1 MKKVI
6 IFDWAG
12 TIIDKGSKAPYHAFV
27 NTFKRHNLKYSD
39 EEINRWMGLDK
50 LTHLSKITNNQ
61 KLSSVLY
68 PTLVCEMKDTVRQYS
83 YPCPNVNTLF
93 SYLRSKK
100 YLIGSTSGYSREL
113 LDIAINTAS
122 KNGMYI
128 PFNVSSDEVTRGRPS
143 NDMIVKNLHH
153 FGLDLKDDDKF
164 IIKVGDTVADIEEGN
179 NANAILNIGISEDSV
194 KTTRMLEAGAT
205 HVVRDVEEL
214 FTIL

>member
-12 TIIDKGSKAPYHAFV
+12 TIIDKGSKAPYQAFV
-27 NTFKRHNLKYSD
+27 NTFKRYNLKYSD
-39 EEINRWMGLDK
+39 EEINKWMGLDK
-50 LTHLSKITNNQ
+50 LTHLNKITNN
-61 KLSSVLY
+61 KELSSILY
-68 PTLVCEMKDTVRQYS
+68 PTLVCEMRDTVRRYS
-83 YPCPNVNTLF
+83 YPCSNVNTLF

-113 LDIAINTAS
+113 LDIAISTAS

-128 PFNVSSDEVTRGRPS
+128 PFNVSSDEVTKGRPS
-143 NDMIVKNLHH
+143 NNMILKNLYH
-153 FGLDLKDDDKF
+153 FGLDLKDEDKI

-194 KTTRMLEAGAT
+194 KTTKMFEAGAT
-205 HVVRDVEEL
+205 HIFRNVEEL